1 MSGSLK
7 RFGSVVDLNPSS
19 YGGHYGPTFADYFL
33 SQNVAID
40 AGKIQGKKLNLK
52 VLGIG
57 NGLTV
62 C

>member
-1 MSGSLK
+1 M
-7 RFGSVVDLNPSS
+7 V
-19 YGGHYGPTFADYFL
+19 GGHYGPTFAAYFL

-40 AGKIQGKKLNLK
+40 ARKITGVKLNLQ

-62 C
+62 CHMFCSDAQN